1 VVDGGGS
8 SAGEGRGIYGD
19 LVVVPVSLEEGRS
32 GLLPTASL
40 PQVDRALACSPGG
53 RQLALLVEEEVA
65 GAARWPDSEALR
77 RRPSDGN
84 LGVEERRGS
93 ASGRAGPD
101 RSVGPVLD
109 RGRAAGSR
117 TRGGQVEG
125 GR

>member
-1 VVDGGGS
+1 M
-8 SAGEGRGIYGD
+8 
-19 LVVVPVSLEEGRS
+19 
-32 GLLPTASL
+32 
-40 PQVDRALACSPGG
+40 
-53 RQLALLVEEEVA
+53 EEEVA
-65 GAARWPDSEALR
+65 GAARWPDNEALR